1 MSSDNF
7 IGLIIAIVILIAIG
21 RWILGLHNLQKIH
34 GELIEIRKLL
44 EDLNE
49 NQGGNGGNGKI
60 TYG

>member
-7 IGLIIAIVILIAIG
+7 IGLIIAIVIFIGIG

-60 TYG
+60 PYG